1 MAMQSAGEIEF
12 EEDTYQPEEEKKSS
26 NE

>member
-26 NE
+26 ND